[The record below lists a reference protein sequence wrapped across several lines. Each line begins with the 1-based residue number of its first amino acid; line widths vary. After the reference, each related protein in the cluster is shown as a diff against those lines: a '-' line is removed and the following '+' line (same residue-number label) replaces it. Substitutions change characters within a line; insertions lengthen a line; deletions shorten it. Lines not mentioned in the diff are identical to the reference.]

1 MKTLKQILN
10 ENDEWAG
17 HKCYEYAVGC
27 KREKSSILPSVPGAT
42 ANAPMKNYSMDEL
55 RRGLEADGAIHAGSG
70 RNTGAIHAGSGR
82 NTGAI
87 HAGSGSNIPPPKKGY
102 RIIYAATSYGHPNG
116 NDFHFYRQ
124 DPNGTWSHR
133 LHNINSNKDASGKT
147 IINPHEADRDYS
159 KTLFNGLKSGT
170 HYHNGAF
177 FYVPEDGLATAKA
190 VSPPKF
196 NK

>member
-70 RNTGAIHAGSGR
+70 
-82 NTGAI
+82 
-87 HAGSGSNIPPPKKGY
+87 SNIPPPKEGH
-102 RIIYAATSYGHPNG
+102 RLIYAATSYGHPKG